1 MKKTIAALTMI
12 LSFSA
17 FAESEYV
24 TTEIT
29 SKDRA
34 MPVFFESLKNK
45 MTFSL
50 GWKDGANPK
59 KWKKA
64 GLEKA
69 RELMIQQNDT
79 TPFNMKVLEEEKRD
93 GYVAKKIAFNISE
106 ESRVSAYLLVPEN
119 AKSAPAALMLHAHGS
134 EFRIGKEQMVRPI
147 NAIDFED
154 LPDDATAE
162 QTALSKKLNVAVSW
176 AGKYY
181 DDDDHEAVFPGD
193 ELAKRGYVVLAFDAL
208 GWGDRSVEGFK
219 TDSQQSLASN
229 LFNLGTSFAGII
241 AQEDCRAAKLLASL
255 PEVDKKKVAAI
266 GFSMGAFRAWQV
278 AALSDDIT
286 AGIAQSWFGTMKGL
300 MVIGNNQLK
309 GQSAFAML
317 HPYIA
322 RYLDYPDVAGLAAP
336 KPMLFYNGT
345 EDPLFPIECVKE
357 GYEKMH
363 KIWSANK
370 ADAKLHT
377 EIVEGMSHEFRYDR
391 QQSAFDW
398 LDSQFGRK

>member
-1 MKKTIAALTMI
+1 MKRIIAALF
-12 LSFSA
+12 LAASLSA

-34 MPVFFESLKNK
+34 MPTFYESLKNK
-45 MTFSL
+45 MAFSL
-50 GWKDGANPK
+50 GWKDGSNPK

-64 GLEKA
+64 GLAKA
-69 RELMIQQNDT
+69 RELMIQYEDK
-79 TPFNMKVLEEEKRD
+79 TPFDMKVLEEEKRD
-93 GYVAKKIAFNISE
+93 GYTAQKIAFNISE
-106 ESRVSAYLLVPEN
+106 ESRVSAYLLIPDN

-154 LPDDATAE
+154 LPDDATEE
-162 QTALSKKLNVAVSW
+162 QTRESKKLNVALSW
-176 AGKYY
+176 ASKYY

-193 ELAKRGYVVLAFDAL
+193 ELAKRGYVVLATDAL

-219 TDSQQSLASN
+219 TDSQQALASN
-229 LFNLGTSFAGII
+229 LFNMGSSFAGII
-241 AQEDCRAAKLLASL
+241 AQEDCRAAKFLASL
-255 PEVDKKKVAAI
+255 KQVDKKRVAAV

-336 KPMLFYNGT
+336 KSMLFYNGS
-345 EDPLFPIECVKE
+345 EDPLFPVECVNE
-357 GYEKMH
+357 GYGKMH
-363 KIWSANK
+363 KIWTANK
-370 ADAKLHT
+370 ADSKLHT
-377 EIVEGMSHEFRYDR
+377 EIIDGMGHEFRYA
-391 QQSAFDW
+391 QQKSAFDW
-398 LDSQFGRK
+398 LDAQFK